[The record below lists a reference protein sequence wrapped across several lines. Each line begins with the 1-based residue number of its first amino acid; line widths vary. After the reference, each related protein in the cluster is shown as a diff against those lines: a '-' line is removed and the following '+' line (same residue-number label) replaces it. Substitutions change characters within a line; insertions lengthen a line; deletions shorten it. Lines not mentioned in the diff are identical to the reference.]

1 MDLLPIIKKKIIKKF
16 IDMQSLVM
24 TKFVANNYNS

>member
-1 MDLLPIIKKKIIKKF
+1 MDLLPIIKKKKIKKF
-16 IDMQSLVM
+16 IDMQSLVI